1 MEFFVRI
8 QSDKNHAMFVYASL
22 QIDLVLNKLI
32 MALAE
37 KLTHENAGAS
47 ISRGVIVS
55 RRHLLTALKSKFSSD
70 ISASRLFH

>member
-1 MEFFVRI
+1 PY
-8 QSDKNHAMFVYASL
+8 KNHAMFVHASL

-55 RRHLLTALKSKFSSD
+55 KPTCAPRARATHRQL
-70 ISASRLFH
+70 

>member
-1 MEFFVRI
+1 
-8 QSDKNHAMFVYASL
+8 
-22 QIDLVLNKLI
+22 

-55 RRHLLTALKSKFSSD
+55 MCLEDFS
-70 ISASRLFH
+70 

>member
-1 MEFFVRI
+1 
-8 QSDKNHAMFVYASL
+8 MFVHASL

-55 RRHLLTALKSKFSSD
+55 MFQGKLSESILDSHTGII
-70 ISASRLFH
+70 ISN

>member
-1 MEFFVRI
+1 MRI
-8 QSDKNHAMFVYASL
+8 QPYKNHAMFVHASR

-55 RRHLLTALKSKFSSD
+55 KPKRKE
-70 ISASRLFH
+70 SRCFTNYYLYV

>member
-1 MEFFVRI
+1 
-8 QSDKNHAMFVYASL
+8 
-22 QIDLVLNKLI
+22 

-55 RRHLLTALKSKFSSD
+55 MF
-70 ISASRLFH
+70 